1 MPYASFT
8 SKGYQDVMRRVPDVT
23 RCERLLGVAARVP
36 LDEGLARTIA
46 WQRALP
52 SAPAG

>member
-1 MPYASFT
+1 MPYESFT

-23 RCERLLGVAARVP
+23 RCKALLGVEARVA

-52 SAPAG
+52 RARA